1 MTKEV
6 IIPKDVFESRKSLEY
21 SQAIKSGNTIYLSG
35 SMPCDENFNL
45 VGKGDFV
52 AQTRQSLENMKRTLS
67 AAGATMQDVVKL
79 TWYVRNIGNLEDEQS
94 DWNRASSVRREYFGE
109 WCPAA
114 MLVEISRLDFPDQ
127 LLEID
132 AIAVIDPDQ

>member
-1 MTKEV
+1 MVKEV
-6 IIPKDVFESRKSLEY
+6 IIPKDVFESRKTLEY
-21 SQAIKSGNTIYLSG
+21 SQAIKAGNTIYLSG

-45 VGKGDFV
+45 VGMGDFV

-79 TWYVRNIGNLEDEQS
+79 TWYVKNIGNLEDEQS
-94 DWNRASSVRREYFGE
+94 DWNRASLVRKEYFGE

-132 AIAVIDPDQ
+132 AIAVVDHD